1 MVLSWWD
8 HHAVWIFPSVYIV
21 FLSNE
26 RGKIRGKLKVM
37 SSSAHTRLFS
47 PVVRRVVIPAAL
59 GATGLFVSATSAAG
73 SVGFYLATFFT
84 AAVWII
90 TWLLVGNRSDFRGH
104 FLRNTVRG
112 VMLGVVLIAVFVLGA
127 VVVRVIPG
135 LAGPVEQLLANM
147 SQGTVW
153 ITLATLVVNGIGEEM
168 FFRGVVDT
176 QFTQVMKPWVAMA
189 WQIVLYI
196 VVTAAM
202 GVPLLFVAAL
212 LIGGVAT
219 MEKRATGS
227 LISASIMHVTWG
239 LGMAFLL
246 PVLIH

>member
-1 MVLSWWD
+1 M
-8 HHAVWIFPSVYIV
+8 VWIFPSGYIL

-26 RGKIRGKLKVM
+26 RGKIRDKLEVM
-37 SSSAHTRLFS
+37 SSSAHTQLFS
-47 PVVRRVVIPAAL
+47 PVVRRVVIPAVL
-59 GATGLFVSATSAAG
+59 GAAGLFVSATSAAG
-73 SVGFYLATFFT
+73 SIGFYLATFFT

-90 TWLLVGNRSDFRGH
+90 MWLLVGNRSDFRGH
-104 FLRNTVRG
+104 LLCNTVRG
-112 VMLGVVLIAVFVLGA
+112 VVLGVVLIAVFALGA
-127 VVVRVIPG
+127 VVVRVFPG
-135 LAGPVEQLLANM
+135 LVGPVEQLLANM
-147 SQGTVW
+147 SQGIVW
-153 ITLATLVVNGIGEEM
+153 ITLATVVVNGIGEEM

-176 QFTQVMKPWVAMA
+176 QFTQVMKPWGAMA

-219 MEKRATGS
+219 MEKRVTGS